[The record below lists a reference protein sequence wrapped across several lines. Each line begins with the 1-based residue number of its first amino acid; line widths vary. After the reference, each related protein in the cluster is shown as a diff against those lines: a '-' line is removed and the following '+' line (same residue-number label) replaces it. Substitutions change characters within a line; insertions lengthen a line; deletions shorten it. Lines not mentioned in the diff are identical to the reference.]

1 MLFKLSSITAIVL
14 SLNGARAIVQYSG
27 VNIAGFDF
35 GCSSDVSILSSVTTM
50 ILNKSRA
57 SAHVMAQLP
66 PFYRKDN
73 GICLMSIDIGCTPT
87 DLARWSISQETM
99 A

>member
-35 GCSSDVSILSSVTTM
+35 GCSSDVSILPSVTMM

-57 SAHVMAQLP
+57 SAHVMAQPP

-73 GICLMSIDIGCTPT
+73 GSCLMSADIGCTPT
-87 DLARWSISQETM
+87 GLARWSISQETM